1 MSPPLS
7 ADDAFNGATAAL
19 PGSLDVA
26 PLRSLALGALLSALD
41 AIAEG
46 KTLLLDPSLAGPLG
60 LVADVGSLRQH
71 GVERMFWLEEPKA
84 SSATKEAA
92 AEVGDLSASVASL
105 GGAAG
110 GAAKGVKLTPVN
122 APTRAVVYVCRPQSK
137 WLKVIAGESSVAVP
151 LPSPPLDP
159 N

>member
-1 MSPPLS
+1 MSRPTPTLNT
-7 ADDAFNGATAAL
+7 DDASNGAAAAL
-19 PGSLDVA
+19 PGGLDVA

-84 SSATKEAA
+84 ASSTKEAA
-92 AEVGDLSASVASL
+92 SEVGDLNASVASL
-105 GGAAG
+105 GGGAT
-110 GAAKGVKLTPVN
+110 GAANKGVKLTPVN

-137 WLKVIAGESSVAVP
+137 WLKVIAGE
-151 LPSPPLDP
+151 LLH
-159 N
+159 